1 MAAAS
6 SAANDA
12 NGMPKFIPAFPTS
25 HRLLDDALRP
35 VTIPRN
41 LRPYHLRRR
50 PSTTVSSPGMCD
62 ALYRRLVLFTRLG
75 HTARDLMRVQYRKD
89 FHMEPN
95 YLVLLE
101 SSS

>member
-1 MAAAS
+1 
-6 SAANDA
+6 
-12 NGMPKFIPAFPTS
+12 MPYIVDLS
-25 HRLLDDALRP
+25 
-35 VTIPRN
+35 
-41 LRPYHLRRR
+41 Y
-50 PSTTVSSPGMCD
+50 
-62 ALYRRLVLFTRLG
+62 FTRLG